1 MRLSTGLSDTI
12 HDSPHMESTNI
23 QEPAMVDAAIMDSS
37 MEDLFGDAAD
47 GLNVGMAPA
56 PLPASL
62 ISRIAEMQSRG
73 CCA

>member
-1 MRLSTGLSDTI
+1 
-12 HDSPHMESTNI
+12 METSNI
-23 QEPAMVDAAIMDSS
+23 DEPAMVDAAMMDPT

-47 GLNVGMAPA
+47 GLNVGMPPA

-62 ISRIAEMQSRG
+62 IVRIAEMQSRG

>member
-1 MRLSTGLSDTI
+1 MDANN
-12 HDSPHMESTNI
+12 NI
-23 QEPAMVDAAIMDSS
+23 EEPAMVDTGMMDPT
-37 MEDLFGDAAD
+37 MEDLFGDAGD

-62 ISRIAEMQSRG
+62 ILRVAEMQSRG